1 MTMNHAVEMHPSG
14 LLVDLIDPRPEH
26 ISIEDIAWSLSRT
39 ARFNGSTGGEFVYSV
54 AQHSV
59 WVSMAIQQ
67 YWGRDSSVAL
77 QALLHDAHEAYTGD
91 IVTPMKRI
99 DGLHAAIAEIEERLQ
114 RTIHVALDMPWPGED
129 EAHLIKQAD
138 TLASIVEA
146 HHLVPSRG
154 IHWEIPPSDVPR
166 IILDT
171 FNTPLPPMHAY
182 EQFMEAYCDL
192 VAGRPLEALCA

>member
-1 MTMNHAVEMHPSG
+1 MKNVVEMHPSG
-14 LLVDLIDPRPEH
+14 LLVDLVDPKPEH

-67 YWGRDSSVAL
+67 FWGRDASFAL
-77 QALLHDAHEAYTGD
+77 KALLHDAHEAYTGD
-91 IVTPMKRI
+91 IVTPMKRMES
-99 DGLHAAIAEIEERLQ
+99 LHPAIAEIEERLQ
-114 RTIHVALDMPWPGED
+114 RTIHVALDVPWPD
-129 EAHLIKQAD
+129 ENEGRLIKQTD

-154 IHWEIPPSDVPR
+154 AHWEVPPSEVPR

-171 FNTPLPPMHAY
+171 FSTPLPPMHAY

>member
-1 MTMNHAVEMHPSG
+1 MHPSG
-14 LLVDLIDPRPEH
+14 LLVDLIDPKPEH

-39 ARFNGSTGGEFVYSV
+39 ARFNGSTSGEFVYSV

-59 WVSMAIQQ
+59 WVSMVIQQ
-67 YWGRDSSVAL
+67 FWGRDTSVAL

-91 IVTPMKRI
+91 IVTPMKRMAN
-99 DGLHAAIAEIEERLQ
+99 LHAAISEIEDRLQ
-114 RTIHVALDMPWPGED
+114 RTIHIALELPWPEAD
-129 EAHLIKQAD
+129 EALLIKQAD

-154 IHWEIPPSDVPR
+154 AHWEIPPSEVPI

-171 FNTPLPPMHAY
+171 FSTPLPPMHAY
-182 EQFMEAYCDL
+182 EQFMEVYCDL
-192 VAGRPLEALCA
+192 VAGRPLELLCA

>member
-1 MTMNHAVEMHPSG
+1 MKHVVEMHPSG
-14 LLVDLIDPRPEH
+14 LLVDLVDPRPEH

-67 YWGRDSSVAL
+67 FWGRDASFAL

-91 IVTPMKRI
+91 IVTPMKRMES
-99 DGLHAAIAEIEERLQ
+99 LHAAIAEIEERLQ
-114 RTIHVALDMPWPGED
+114 RAIHDALDVPWPDEGEGR
-129 EAHLIKQAD
+129 LIKQAD

-154 IHWEIPPSDVPR
+154 IHWETSPSEVPR
-166 IILDT
+166 VILDT
-171 FNTPLPPMHAY
+171 FRAPLPPMLAY

-192 VAGRPLEALCA
+192 VAGRPMEALCA